1 MKNLKDF
8 KIFMPVFFTIVICL
22 LFLAG
27 YLDYRVDV
35 KSNIDLYNKSVNNY
49 SNVVIESENIQN
61 EVNKYND
68 LVNKYNEL
76 VNDYNSYKNSYPDDI
91 DKKIEDLRN
100 SIN

>member
-8 KIFMPVFFTIVICL
+8 KIFMPVFFTVVISL

-35 KSNIDLYNKSVNNY
+35 KSNIDLYDKSVNNY
-49 SNVVIESENIQN
+49 SEVVRESENIQN

-68 LVNKYNEL
+68 LVNKYNE
-76 VNDYNSYKNSYPDDI
+76 YNSYKNSYPDDI